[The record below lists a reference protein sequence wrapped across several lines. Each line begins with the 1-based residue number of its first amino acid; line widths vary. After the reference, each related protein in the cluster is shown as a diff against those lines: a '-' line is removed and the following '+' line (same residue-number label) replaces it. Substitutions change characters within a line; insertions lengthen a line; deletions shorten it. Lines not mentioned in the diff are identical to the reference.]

1 MITAIVAA
9 DKNYGIG
16 RNNELLISI
25 PEDLKRF
32 SRITSGGY
40 VIMGRKTYES
50 LPKHPLPKRINIVI
64 TRNGTDKIE
73 DADLKKPAFVTLET
87 VQEWLKTIHIKT
99 KAEKKGSVKVAVI
112 GGGQIYA
119 ELLPYC
125 EELYITKVFHA
136 FEDVDT
142 YFPNIDYM
150 SEWDLINADEVMEHD
165 GINFQYRRY
174 KNTDFSVYN
183 KKPAKKTKKKSE

>member
-1 MITAIVAA
+1 MILAIVAA

-16 RNNELLISI
+16 KNNDLLFTI

-40 VIMGRKTYES
+40 VVMGRKTYES

-64 TRNGTDKIE
+64 TRNGTDRIE
-73 DADLKKPAFVTLET
+73 DADIKNPAFVTMET
-87 VQEWLKTIHIKT
+87 VKEWLHTVHKKN
-99 KAEKKGSVKVAVI
+99 KAEKKESDKVSII

-125 EELYITKVFHA
+125 EELYITKIFKS
-136 FEDVDT
+136 FENVDT
-142 YFPNIDYM
+142 YFPNIDLIPQ
-150 SEWDLINADEVMEHD
+150 WDLTHADDIMEHD
-165 GINFQYRRY
+165 GVNFQYRRY
-174 KNTDFSVYN
+174 KNTSFTVYT
-183 KKPAKKTKKKSE
+183 KKATKKKRE